1 MDRLWLLKGEYDAPG
16 WKNLERDSKAGAVD
30 LLMFDRLAWALV
42 RSAEAPD
49 QYQGLTPTPPADGL
63 YIDPYGRPIYLVE
76 GREVAGPEEVLA
88 TLGDEARELCET
100 IDDPDTV
107 LERLGRVY

>member
-1 MDRLWLLKGEYDAPG
+1 MDRLWLLKGDYDAPG
-16 WKNLERDSKAGAVD
+16 WKDLERDSKADAVD

-42 RSAEAPD
+42 RAPEPPTG
-49 QYQGLTPTPPADGL
+49 YEGLQPTDPPDGL
-63 YIDPYGRPIYLVE
+63 YIDPYGRPTYLVS
-76 GREVAGPEEVLA
+76 GREVAGPEEVIA
-88 TLGDEARELCET
+88 ALGQPARELLGR